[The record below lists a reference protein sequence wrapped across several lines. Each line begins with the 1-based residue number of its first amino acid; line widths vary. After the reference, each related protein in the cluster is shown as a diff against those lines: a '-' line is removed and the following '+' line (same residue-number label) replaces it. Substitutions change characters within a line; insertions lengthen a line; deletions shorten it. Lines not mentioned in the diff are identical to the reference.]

1 MKKLIFLAVAALF
14 ATSLSAQNVGIR
26 MGGNF
31 EASYKY
37 KLSEGS
43 FAEGNLGLNG
53 WYRGLQLTATYNKY
67 LLETDVAG
75 LHLNIYAGA
84 GLGVAYR
91 WNDNHN
97 TDLGKI
103 TGYTEMSG
111 KAHKSVS
118 GFLFGVV
125 GQAGAEYQVPGQPMT
140 IALEYRPMIGMVK
153 GRYAGKG
160 YADDGSWKQSRFYT
174 PGLLDLGV
182 VVRYKF

>member
-1 MKKLIFLAVAALF
+1 MAVAALF

-26 MGGNF
+26 VGGNF

-67 LLETDVAG
+67 LLETDIAG
-75 LHLNIYAGA
+75 LHLNIYAGG

-91 WNDNHN
+91 WNDNHK
-97 TDLGKI
+97 TDLGKM
-103 TGYTEMSG
+103 TGYKETDGTTHKHTSG
-111 KAHKSVS
+111 L
-118 GFLFGVV
+118 LFGVV
-125 GQAGAEYQVPGQPMT
+125 GQAGAEYQVPGRPMT
-140 IALEYRPMIGMVK
+140 IALEYRPMLGWVT
-153 GRYAGKG
+153 GRYAGTG
-160 YADDGSWKQSRFYT
+160 FSNDLTTWKKSRFYT
-174 PGLLDLGV
+174 PGLFDLGV